1 MLSEMEKPTMSYDTA
16 FENASNDPWVYLDK
30 AADVLNAK
38 FGDGYAKKNPALMGT
53 YMQTASHEFRTSVW
67 CKALWEISESLNRI
81 ANAIEES
88 A

>member
-1 MLSEMEKPTMSYDTA
+1 MSYDTA
-16 FENASNDPWVYLDK
+16 FENAANDPWVYLDK

-38 FGDGYAKKNPALMGT
+38 FGEGYAKKNPALMGT

-81 ANAIEES
+81 ADKLDDL
-88 A
+88 

>member
-1 MLSEMEKPTMSYDTA
+1 MSYDTA
-16 FENASNDPWVYLDK
+16 FENAANDPWVYLDK

-38 FGDGYAKKNPALMGT
+38 FGEGYAKKNPALMGT

-81 ANAIEES
+81 AEKLDDL
-88 A
+88 

>member
-1 MLSEMEKPTMSYDTA
+1 MEKPTMSYDTA
-16 FENASNDPWVYLDK
+16 FENATNDPWVYLDK

-81 ANAIEES
+81 ADKLDDL
-88 A
+88 

>member
-1 MLSEMEKPTMSYDTA
+1 MEKPTMSYDTA
-16 FENASNDPWVYLDK
+16 FENATNDPWVYLDK

-38 FGDGYAKKNPALMGT
+38 FGEGYAKKNPALMGT

-81 ANAIEES
+81 ADKLDDL
-88 A
+88 

>member
-1 MLSEMEKPTMSYDTA
+1 MSYDTA
-16 FENASNDPWVYLDK
+16 FENATNDPWVYLDK

-67 CKALWEISESLNRI
+67 CKALWEISESLNSI
-81 ANAIEES
+81 ADKLDDL
-88 A
+88 

>member
-1 MLSEMEKPTMSYDTA
+1 MLSEMEKPTMSYYTA
-16 FENASNDPWVYLDK
+16 FENAANDPWVYLDK
-30 AADVLNAK
+30 AEDVLNAK

-81 ANAIEES
+81 AEKLDDL
-88 A
+88 

>member
-16 FENASNDPWVYLDK
+16 FENAANDPWVYLDK

-38 FGDGYAKKNPALMGT
+38 FGEGYAKKNPALMGT

-67 CKALWEISESLNRI
+67 CKALWEISDSLNRI
-81 ANAIEES
+81 AEKLDDL
-88 A
+88 

>member
-16 FENASNDPWVYLDK
+16 FENAANDPWVYLDK

-38 FGDGYAKKNPALMGT
+38 FGEGYAKKNPAIMGT

-67 CKALWEISESLNRI
+67 CKALWEISDSLNRI
-81 ANAIEES
+81 AEKLDDL
-88 A
+88 

>member
-1 MLSEMEKPTMSYDTA
+1 MSYDTA
-16 FENASNDPWVYLDK
+16 FENAANDPWVYLDK

-67 CKALWEISESLNRI
+67 CKALWEISDSLNRI
-81 ANAIEES
+81 AEKLDDL
-88 A
+88 

>member
-1 MLSEMEKPTMSYDTA
+1 MSYDTA
-16 FENASNDPWVYLDK
+16 FENATNDPWVYLDK

-81 ANAIEES
+81 ADKLDDL
-88 A
+88 

>member
-16 FENASNDPWVYLDK
+16 FENAANDPWVYLDK

-67 CKALWEISESLNRI
+67 CKALWEISDSLNRI
-81 ANAIEES
+81 AEKLDDL
-88 A
+88 

>member
-1 MLSEMEKPTMSYDTA
+1 MEKPTMSYDTA

-38 FGDGYAKKNPALMGT
+38 FGEGYAKKNPALMGT

-81 ANAIEES
+81 ADKLDDL
-88 A
+88 

>member
-1 MLSEMEKPTMSYDTA
+1 MSYDTA

-38 FGDGYAKKNPALMGT
+38 FGEGYAKKNPALMGT

-81 ANAIEES
+81 ADKLDDL
-88 A
+88 

>member
-1 MLSEMEKPTMSYDTA
+1 MSYDTA
-16 FENASNDPWVYLDK
+16 FENATNDPWVYLDK
-30 AADVLNAK
+30 AEDVLNAK

-81 ANAIEES
+81 AEKLDDL
-88 A
+88 

>member
-1 MLSEMEKPTMSYDTA
+1 MSYDTA
-16 FENASNDPWVYLDK
+16 FENAANDPWVYLDK

-81 ANAIEES
+81 AEKLDDL
-88 A
+88 

>member
-1 MLSEMEKPTMSYDTA
+1 MSYDTA
-16 FENASNDPWVYLDK
+16 FENAANDPWVYLDK

-81 ANAIEES
+81 ADKLDDL
-88 A
+88 

>member
-38 FGDGYAKKNPALMGT
+38 FGEGYAKKNPALMGT

-81 ANAIEES
+81 ADKLDDL
-88 A
+88 